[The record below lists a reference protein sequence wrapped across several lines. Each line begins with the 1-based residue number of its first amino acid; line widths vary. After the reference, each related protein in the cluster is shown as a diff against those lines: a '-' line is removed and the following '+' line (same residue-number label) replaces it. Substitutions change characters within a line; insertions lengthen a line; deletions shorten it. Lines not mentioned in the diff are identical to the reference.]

1 MHGFLLIDKP
11 INMTSHDVLMKLKKK
26 IEVKKIGHTG
36 TLDPF
41 ATGLMIV
48 CLGDACKLAHHF
60 SGLDKVYEGTLVFG
74 HQFDTLDTTGKIV
87 DKTDVIP
94 TFAALQEAS
103 KSLIKQKK
111 QLPPMYAA
119 IKVDGMKL
127 YEYARKNIE
136 VKVEERDIHIYDFIV
151 DKQAED
157 QSYPFKTHVS
167 KGTYVR
173 AIARDLGALTNSYGA
188 LQSLRRLSVGRFLV
202 ENASTLDH
210 LNFDLSFM
218 SLHAYLD
225 QFPSITLNDY
235 LIRLVKNGVK
245 LDERQI
251 KTDQSFIVKNEEG
264 NIIAYYEV
272 TGIHQY
278 KPVLIIKD

>member
-74 HQFDTLDTTGKIV
+74 LQFDTLDITGKIV
-87 DKTDVIP
+87 DKTDEIP

-111 QLPPMYAA
+111 QLPPMYC
-119 IKVDGMKL
+119 
-127 YEYARKNIE
+127 
-136 VKVEERDIHIYDFIV
+136 H
-151 DKQAED
+151 Q
-157 QSYPFKTHVS
+157 
-167 KGTYVR
+167 
-173 AIARDLGALTNSYGA
+173 
-188 LQSLRRLSVGRFLV
+188 GRWH
-202 ENASTLDH
+202 E
-210 LNFDLSFM
+210 
-218 SLHAYLD
+218 
-225 QFPSITLNDY
+225 
-235 LIRLVKNGVK
+235 
-245 LDERQI
+245 
-251 KTDQSFIVKNEEG
+251 
-264 NIIAYYEV
+264 II
-272 TGIHQY
+272 
-278 KPVLIIKD
+278 